1 MDVEVGGAEEV
12 DEEEEAEVVKMVR
25 AVKMVRLKPSL
36 QINKIIQQQIQDG
49 EHHDILT
56 YLLLACASAI
66 GSLASPVLCVWNLK
80 HVPGNN
86 ISSQDP
92 RIEVLTSSM
101 KKNPL
106 TKTFTV
112 YCMKT
117 MLMRK

>member
-12 DEEEEAEVVKMVR
+12 DEEEAAE

-49 EHHDILT
+49 EHHDILI
-56 YLLLACASAI
+56 YLLLARASAI